1 MQSHR
6 WEKETRDRTYAKP
19 ENSVY
24 HGAIGAVRGFG
35 LGIDQI
41 HSSYYIPHLP
51 GKCVSPTRERKKPK
65 TSDKYVLASFIEIVY
80 HIRVKI

>member
-1 MQSHR
+1 MRFDFDVRSLYPLSITLR
-6 WEKETRDRTYAKP
+6 ATGFDINRTYAKP

-51 GKCVSPTRERKKPK
+51 GKCVSPN
-65 TSDKYVLASFIEIVY
+65 
-80 HIRVKI
+80 